1 MARRGWHDW
10 GRGPG
15 SDILTLI
22 GAVVIIGAAAL
33 TAALPLMVVLVLAV
47 GALSVGG
54 WGR

>member
-10 GRGPG
+10 GRGPS

-22 GAVVIIGAAAL
+22 GAVVSIVAAVL
-33 TAALPLMVVLVLAV
+33 TAALPLMVVLVLAL

-54 WGR
+54 WVR